1 MLNLQRIKNP
11 ILIQLHN
18 KIFEPFLSDR
28 EISSRIEQMAQNI
41 AADLKDETPVFV
53 GVLNGAFVF
62 LSDLARKY
70 PANCEVEFV
79 KLTSYKGTAS
89 TGNVQQLIG
98 LDKDLSQKTIVIVED
113 IVDTGKTMGVLY
125 EIFGQKKPK
134 KLMTATLFLKPEV
147 YQNQIPLDY
156 VAFEIPN
163 KFIVGYG
170 LDYDGLGRNLPEVYQ
185 LKS

>member
-1 MLNLQRIKNP
+1 M
-11 ILIQLHN
+11 ILIQLHD
-18 KIFEPFLSDR
+18 KIFEPFITAN
-28 EISSRIEQMAQNI
+28 EISQRITQMANTI
-41 AADLKDETPVFV
+41 AEEMKEETPVFV

-70 PANCEVEFV
+70 PSNCEVEFV
-79 KLTSYKGTAS
+79 KLASYEGTAS
-89 TGNVQQLIG
+89 TGKVQQLIG
-98 LDKDLSQKTIVIVED
+98 LNKDLSQKTVVIVED
-113 IVDTGKTMGVLY
+113 IVDTGKTMEVLRK
-125 EIFGQKKPK
+125 IFSQKKPK
-134 KLMTATLFLKPEV
+134 KLLTATLFLKPEV

-156 VAFEIPN
+156 VAFEIPD